1 MILPGFSSKAPA
13 TPQPAPKGPS
23 DTEKAAEAERIA
35 SLNQGSNRRAE
46 FTKKLRSGLLLKD
59 EAATLG

>member
-1 MILPGFSSKAPA
+1 MILPGFSSAAPA
-13 TPQPAPKGPS
+13 TPAPTKTGPS
-23 DTEKAAEAERIA
+23 DAEKAKAAEEIA
-35 SLNQGSNRRAE
+35 SRNQGSNRRAE